1 MKKKIFATMIIL
13 TMVTTILSG
22 LLVTGVYYK
31 FYLSQAKTE
40 LQSAANL
47 VIRDSA
53 LKEDDLEREDY
64 ARIFTDISRSLVY
77 KFRVT
82 VTSLDGEVIYDT
94 DDQGRPLDNHSSRPE
109 IMEAMGGESSDGM
122 RLSQTTGKVT
132 YYYALKLDD
141 SVIVR
146 FSRDL
151 DSLWGIF
158 SDALPL
164 AVVAMLLV
172 ILISIPASSALVN
185 MIIRPVNAAAKS
197 FDQILDHTDE
207 NDTWNVDMPYE
218 EFQPFKLK
226 LNELKSKVDE
236 YVHTLERERVTLDAI
251 TANMHEGL
259 ILLDSDFIIHSINKS
274 ASTMLDG
281 HGTAQ
286 SSGVNFMKVIRD
298 NQLISKIDQAI
309 GSSRHSVFDYEINGL
324 NLRFFINPIEEAGE
338 EGEGLRSGARHRVL
352 IIIVDMSDE
361 LRAETVRKEFS
372 SNVSHELKTPLA
384 SIRLLADSILQN
396 DRIDRDTAREFVSDI
411 GEEAERLTR
420 ISEKLLTLTR
430 MDSAVAVAEV
440 PVDVKRVVEKVE
452 HMLTPLADEGEVTV
466 ETDLQ
471 EDCMVLATE
480 DDLYQIAFNL
490 MENAVKYNLP
500 GGSVTVTLR
509 GAGDLV
515 TLTVEDTGVGIP
527 EEDLGK
533 VFDRFYRVD
542 KARSR
547 AAGGTGLGLSIAREI
562 VQRHHG
568 TIALAPHEG
577 PGTTIRL
584 TLPIAQER
592 TAS

>member
-13 TMVTTILSG
+13 TMITTIISG

-31 FYLSQAKTE
+31 FYLSQAKAE

-53 LKEDDLEREDY
+53 LKEDGLEREDY

-82 VTSLDGEVIYDT
+82 VTSSDGEVIYDT
-94 DDQGRPLDNHSSRPE
+94 DDQGRPLDNHLSRPE
-109 IMEAMGGESSDGM
+109 IMEAMGADRADGM

-151 DSLWGIF
+151 DNMWGIF

-185 MIIRPVNAAAKS
+185 MIVRPVNAAAKS
-197 FDQILDHTDE
+197 FDQMLDHTDE

-218 EFQPFKLK
+218 ELQPFKLK

-281 HGTAQ
+281 KGTAQ
-286 SSGVNFMKVIRD
+286 SQGVNFMKVIRD
-298 NQLISKIDQAI
+298 NQLISRIDQAI

-338 EGEGLRSGARHRVL
+338 EVEGLRSGARHRVL

-372 SNVSHELKTPLA
+372 SNVSHELKTPLTTICGFGELIGEGLITNA
-384 SIRLLADSILQN
+384 EDVSKYGKMINKEAKRLINLIDDIIRLSEIEEVGNTRELSVINLQSEAENVIELLEDRAEHKNVTLYLKADEVLINADKSY
-396 DRIDRDTAREFVSDI
+396 IDELIYNLVDNAIKYNRPFGKVNVSI
-411 GEEAERLTR
+411 GEEDGLAE
-420 ISEKLLTLTR
+420 I
-430 MDSAVAVAEV
+430 V
-440 PVDVKRVVEKVE
+440 
-452 HMLTPLADEGEVTV
+452 
-466 ETDLQ
+466 
-471 EDCMVLATE
+471 
-480 DDLYQIAFNL
+480 
-490 MENAVKYNLP
+490 
-500 GGSVTVTLR
+500 
-509 GAGDLV
+509 
-515 TLTVEDTGVGIP
+515 VEDTGIGIP
-527 EEDLGK
+527 HEHLDRIFE
-533 VFDRFYRVD
+533 RFYRVD
-542 KARSR
+542 KSRSKET
-547 AAGGTGLGLSIAREI
+547 GGTGLGLSIVKHI
-562 VQRHHG
+562 VQFHRGEIEIESKEDKG
-568 TIALAPHEG
+568 TVITVH
-577 PGTTIRL
+577 
-584 TLPIAQER
+584 LPLR
-592 TAS
+592 S

>member
-218 EFQPFKLK
+218 ELQPFKLK

-372 SNVSHELKTPLA
+372 SNVSHELKTPLTTICGFGELIGEGLITNTEDVSKYGKMINKEA
-384 SIRLLADSILQN
+384 KRLINLIDDIIRLSEIEEVGNTRELSVINLQSEAENVIELLEDRAEQKNVTLCLKADEVLINADKSYIDELIYNLVDNAIKYNRPFGKVNVSIRDEDGLAEIVVADTGIGIPHEHL
-396 DRIDRDTAREFVSDI
+396 DRIFE
-411 GEEAERLTR
+411 
-420 ISEKLLTLTR
+420 
-430 MDSAVAVAEV
+430 
-440 PVDVKRVVEKVE
+440 
-452 HMLTPLADEGEVTV
+452 
-466 ETDLQ
+466 
-471 EDCMVLATE
+471 
-480 DDLYQIAFNL
+480 
-490 MENAVKYNLP
+490 
-500 GGSVTVTLR
+500 
-509 GAGDLV
+509 
-515 TLTVEDTGVGIP
+515 
-527 EEDLGK
+527 
-533 VFDRFYRVD
+533 RFYRVD
-542 KARSR
+542 KSHSKET
-547 AAGGTGLGLSIAREI
+547 GGTGLGLSI
-562 VQRHHG
+562 VKHG
-568 TIALAPHEG
+568 AILHNASIHVDSSLG
-577 PGTTIRL
+577 KGTRMEL
-584 TLPIAQER
+584 TF
-592 TAS
+592 

>member
-53 LKEDDLEREDY
+53 LKEDGLEREDY

-207 NDTWNVDMPYE
+207 NHTWNVDMPYE
-218 EFQPFKLK
+218 ELQPFKLK

-274 ASTMLDG
+274 ASAMLDG

-298 NQLISKIDQAI
+298 NQLISKIDQVI

-338 EGEGLRSGARHRVL
+338 EGECLRSGARHRVL

-372 SNVSHELKTPLA
+372 SNVSHELKTPLTTICGFGELIGEGLITNA
-384 SIRLLADSILQN
+384 EDVSKYGKMINKEAKRLINLIDDIIRLSEIEEVGNTRELSVINLQSEAENVIELLEDRAEQKNVTLCLKADEVLINANKSYIDELIYNIVDNAIKYNRPFGKVNVSIRDEDGLAEIVVADTGIGIPHEHL
-396 DRIDRDTAREFVSDI
+396 DRIFE
-411 GEEAERLTR
+411 
-420 ISEKLLTLTR
+420 
-430 MDSAVAVAEV
+430 
-440 PVDVKRVVEKVE
+440 
-452 HMLTPLADEGEVTV
+452 
-466 ETDLQ
+466 
-471 EDCMVLATE
+471 
-480 DDLYQIAFNL
+480 
-490 MENAVKYNLP
+490 
-500 GGSVTVTLR
+500 
-509 GAGDLV
+509 
-515 TLTVEDTGVGIP
+515 
-527 EEDLGK
+527 
-533 VFDRFYRVD
+533 RFYRVD
-542 KARSR
+542 KSRSKET
-547 AAGGTGLGLSIAREI
+547 GGTGLGLSIVKHI
-562 VQRHHG
+562 VQFHRGEIEIESEEGKG
-568 TIALAPHEG
+568 TVMTVH
-577 PGTTIRL
+577 
-584 TLPIAQER
+584 LPLR
-592 TAS
+592 S